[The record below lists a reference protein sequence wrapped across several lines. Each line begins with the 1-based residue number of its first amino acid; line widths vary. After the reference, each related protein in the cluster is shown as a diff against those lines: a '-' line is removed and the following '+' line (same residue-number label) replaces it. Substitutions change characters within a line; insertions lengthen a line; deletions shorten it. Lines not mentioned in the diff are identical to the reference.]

1 MYISVMS
8 ISEEVI
14 FMLKLSG
21 ITQKNNIIGIDID
34 VYVPLT
40 IEWQS
45 YNSSY
50 LIYWRS
56 GDLKKSLVEIGLHGL
71 TGNIAS
77 LTLTQASRV
86 DLVGKQKTYSDFEN
100 VEIVNG
106 SPVFNIDDWST
117 AGSVDNLSKE
127 IEMIDEKIDFLVI
140 LSENYISILFDERKE
155 PKKIIKSGNVLFEI
169 TDNDYLSKIHVL
181 NLSPDEYRVL
191 LEAIK

>member
-77 LTLTQASRV
+77 LTLTQVSRV

>member
-1 MYISVMS
+1 MS

-40 IEWQS
+40 IEWRS

-50 LIYWRS
+50 VIYWRS
-56 GDLKKSLVEIGLHGL
+56 GDLKKSLIEVGLHGL

-77 LTLTQASRV
+77 LTLTQVSRV

-140 LSENYISILFDERKE
+140 LSETYISILFDERKE
-155 PKKIIKSGNVLFEI
+155 PKKIIESGNVLFEI
-169 TDNDYLSKIHVL
+169 TDNDYLSKIYVL
-181 NLSPDEYRVL
+181 NLSPDKYRVL

>member
-14 FMLKLSG
+14 FMLKFSG

-40 IEWQS
+40 IEWRS

-50 LIYWRS
+50 VIYWRS
-56 GDLKKSLVEIGLHGL
+56 GDLKKSLIEVGLHGL

-77 LTLTQASRV
+77 LTLTQVSRV

-140 LSENYISILFDERKE
+140 LSETYISILFDERKE

>member
-14 FMLKLSG
+14 FMLKFSG

-40 IEWQS
+40 IEWRS

-50 LIYWRS
+50 VIYWRS
-56 GDLKKSLVEIGLHGL
+56 GDLKKSLIEVGLHGL

-77 LTLTQASRV
+77 LTLTQVSRV

>member
-14 FMLKLSG
+14 FMLKFSG

-40 IEWQS
+40 IEWRS

-50 LIYWRS
+50 VIYWRS

-77 LTLTQASRV
+77 LTLTQVSRV

-140 LSENYISILFDERKE
+140 LSETYISILFDERKE